1 MIIVK
6 WSNKGGPLLWQN
18 WCIYKKRKRHKSSL
32 SVLHVRT
39 EQEGGHLQT
48 RKRVLTRNW
57 ICWLLAL
64 RLPSLQNCEKEMSV
78 VSASL
83 SWYFVLAAWAD
94 QDNGLVIA
102 MCFQLPEISAKT
114 GSLLKDM
121 KTESWPR
128 ACSFMPQTCSHD
140 GGFDIAYSNKHQI
153 KKNKIHHSKKIGL

>member
-1 MIIVK
+1 MGPYSDRISAFIR
-6 WSNKGGPLLWQN
+6 KGRDTRAP
-18 WCIYKKRKRHKSSL
+18 SL
-32 SVLHVRT
+32 SSMW
-39 EQEGGHLQT
+39 EQSKKVAICKPG
-48 RKRVLTRNW
+48 RVLTRNW

-83 SWYFVLAAWAD
+83 SWYFVLAAWPD

-153 KKNKIHHSKKIGL
+153 KKNKIHHSKKIGLEHFRNSLEY